1 MLLDLRLTQCALP
14 VYAVVSRA
22 RIPRCA
28 RTDMHSY
35 GTIRSAAVL
44 GAHVCVQGAMV
55 MGNGE
60 VYAIGKHNGRLPD
73 RPVAAERLVLAAES
87 AANIAPERMCLRML
101 RTPMRS
107 LPGQCT
113 RW

>member
-1 MLLDLRLTQCALP
+1 MLLDLRLAQCAFP

-44 GAHVCVQGAMV
+44 GAHVCVQGARA

-60 VYAIGKHNGRLPD
+60 DYAIGKHNGRLPD
-73 RPVAAERLVLAAES
+73 QPVAAERLVHAAE
-87 AANIAPERMCLRML
+87 
-101 RTPMRS
+101 
-107 LPGQCT
+107 
-113 RW
+113 